1 MARNGTQKPEA
12 AGLSHTDQIP
22 SNDGSEASSSD
33 ATPELP
39 PIPVPAAGRRVLP
52 EGLPLMTAVREF
64 YRHVSPWM
72 VTLAAFSATT
82 ARLWTGQWQA
92 LDLAVVAVILAVW
105 PLQEWIF
112 HVVFLH
118 FKPMQLGT
126 AHIDLPVAIEH
137 RKHHQDPADL
147 RFVFIPLHIVIPG
160 LPLLF
165 LASFLIPDPGLS
177 LTALAFYYW
186 LALAYEWTH
195 YLMHTPYRPRSKFYR
210 YLWRNHRLHHYKN
223 EHYWFGI
230 LAPFID
236 TPLRTAPDHRS
247 VPVSPTC
254 RNVLAADASARRAG

>member
-1 MARNGTQKPEA
+1 M
-12 AGLSHTDQIP
+12 
-22 SNDGSEASSSD
+22 
-33 ATPELP
+33 
-39 PIPVPAAGRRVLP
+39 
-52 EGLPLMTAVREF
+52 
-64 YRHVSPWM
+64 
-72 VTLAAFSATT
+72 
-82 ARLWTGQWQA
+82 
-92 LDLAVVAVILAVW
+92 
-105 PLQEWIF
+105 
-112 HVVFLH
+112 VFLH
-118 FKPMQLGT
+118 FKPVQLWAT
-126 AHIDLPVAIEH
+126 RIDLPVAIEH

-236 TPLRTAPDHRS
+236 TPMRTAPDHRS

-254 RNVLAADASARRAG
+254 RNVLAADASARGAG